1 MLTGN
6 RYLHALAPKPTWLF
20 APPNDGGDGADSGAD
35 GDGDDDDSDDD
46 DGDDDNDGGDAED
59 DVDSLKAD
67 RDKWKSQSRK
77 HEQRAKANA
86 KAAREL
92 EDLRN
97 KNLPADEAAL
107 REAEGRGRTAARA
120 ELAQQLAGARIEA
133 ALTGIVPDP
142 SDIVEELNLAKF
154 VDDDGEIDT
163 DAIDDLKTKWAAR
176 MGNNSEDDDDAN
188 GGKPKRKA
196 DLKQGKRGKA
206 GAGTPEQLTRD
217 ALKSMTPEQIEA
229 ARLAGQLNDV
239 LGIKT

>member
-6 RYLHALAPKPTWLF
+6 RYLHAFASKPTWLL
-20 APPNDGGDGADSGAD
+20 APPNDD
-35 GDGDDDDSDDD
+35 GDGGGDDGDGTGEEDGDGSDGEDDDD
-46 DGDDDNDGGDAED
+46 DGGNAED
-59 DVDSLKAD
+59 DVVSLKAE
-67 RDKWKSQSRK
+67 RDKWKTQSRK

-97 KNLPADEAAL
+97 KSLPADEAAV
-107 REAEGRGRTAARA
+107 REAEERGRTAARA
-120 ELAQQLAGARIEA
+120 EHAQALAGARIEA

-142 SDIVEELNLAKF
+142 ADIVDELNLAKY
-154 VDDDGEIDT
+154 VDDDGEVDS
-163 DAIDDLKTKWAAR
+163 DAIEELKTKWAAR
-176 MGNNSEDDDDAN
+176 MGSKNEDDDDAD
-188 GGKPKRKA
+188 GDKPKRKA
-196 DLKQGKRGKA
+196 DLKQGKRGKS

-217 ALKSMTPEQIEA
+217 WLAGKTPEQIEA